1 MCELCYYKN
10 IDLIKI
16 SVCFHIPTVYMNRQ
30 LQYKLFVWIM
40 LLHIIMYLSVLKSGS
55 SPHIKYNSEIDFIC
69 QRNKSW
75 LYILLQ
81 SESFF
86 TFFRGRN
93 QRCMNQNQFWCQNVF
108 KDVKLS
114 NLIFP
119 LVRVRQT
126 YRNSVECFRLIK
138 LIRLAFNVY
147 K

>member
-1 MCELCYYKN
+1 MNYVTTKILIWLKSQSFSTFLQSIWIDNCNINSLYELCCYILWYY
-10 IDLIKI
+10 
-16 SVCFHIPTVYMNRQ
+16 V
-30 LQYKLFVWIM
+30 
-40 LLHIIMYLSVLKSGS
+40 SVLKSGS

-126 YRNSVECFRLIK
+126 YRNFVECFRLIK
-138 LIRLAFNVY
+138 LIRLAFIDY
-147 K
+147 E

>member
-1 MCELCYYKN
+1 MNYVTTYY
-10 IDLIKI
+10 
-16 SVCFHIPTVYMNRQ
+16 V
-30 LQYKLFVWIM
+30 
-40 LLHIIMYLSVLKSGS
+40 SVLKSGS

-119 LVRVRQT
+119 LVRVQQT
-126 YRNSVECFRLIK
+126 YRNCDECFRLIK
-138 LIRLAFNVY
+138 LIRLLFIEYEWLWFIEFHFMFFFVFQVREIVT
-147 K
+147 